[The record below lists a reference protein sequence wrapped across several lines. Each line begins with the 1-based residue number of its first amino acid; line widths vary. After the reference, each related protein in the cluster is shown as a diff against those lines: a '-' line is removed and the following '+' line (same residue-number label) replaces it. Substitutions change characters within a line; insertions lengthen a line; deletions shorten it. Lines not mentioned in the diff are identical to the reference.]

1 MKHKILPLNQ
11 MEPVAQKSIKRFKS
25 LSRRLLMTQ
34 ENEKRLLVRRLHDE
48 LSQTIT
54 GLRLT
59 LGAVAAEADENIKE
73 QLVASVAVLDALVET
88 TRNLSMELRPPMLDD
103 LGLLSTLSWY
113 CQHYF
118 AKTGVVVE
126 FVHDGI
132 EGRFPPDVE
141 TSAYRIVQQALDN
154 VARHAGSNDVV
165 VCVSANRKNVH
176 IEVSD
181 QGKGFDADRVLRLHP
196 TSGLSEMSERA
207 ALLNGRLAVNSI
219 IGRGTSIV
227 AALPLNQ
234 PPESL
239 SD

>member
-1 MKHKILPLNQ
+1 MKHNVPPLNQ
-11 MEPVAQKSIKRFKS
+11 MEPVAQKSIKHFKS

-59 LGAVAAEADENIKE
+59 LGAVAAQADDKIKE
-73 QLVASVAVLDALVET
+73 HLVASVAVLDALVET

-103 LGLLSTLSWY
+103 LGLLSALSWY

-132 EGRFPPDVE
+132 DGRLPPDVE

-154 VARHAGSNDVV
+154 VARHAGSHDVV
-165 VCVSANRKNVH
+165 VCVSANRKNLH

-181 QGKGFDADRVLRLHP
+181 QGKGFDADLVLRLHP
-196 TSGLSEMSERA
+196 SSGLSEMSERA
-207 ALLNGRLAVNSI
+207 ALLNGRLEVNSI
-219 IGRGTSIV
+219 VGRGTSIV
-227 AALPLNQ
+227 AELPLNQ
-234 PPESL
+234 PQDTL
-239 SD
+239 SE

>member
-1 MKHKILPLNQ
+1 MKDNVRPLDQ
-11 MEPVAQKSIKRFKS
+11 MEPVTQKSIKRFKS
-25 LSRRLLMTQ
+25 LSQRLLMTQ

-59 LGAVAAEADENIKE
+59 LGTIAPEADEKIKE

-88 TRNLSMELRPPMLDD
+88 TRNLSMALRPPMLDD

-132 EGRFPPDVE
+132 AGRFPPDVE

-154 VARHAGSNDVV
+154 VARHAGSNEVV
-165 VCVSANRKNVH
+165 VCVSANRKNLHV
-176 IEVSD
+176 EVSD
-181 QGKGFDADRVLRLHP
+181 QGKGFDADLALRFQP
-196 TSGLSEMSERA
+196 SSGLSEMREWA
-207 ALLNGRLAVNSI
+207 ALLNGRLSI
-219 IGRGTSIV
+219 HSIVGRGTSVI
-227 AALPLNQ
+227 AELPLNEAQ
-234 PPESL
+234 ESL